1 MSQPDLGST
10 LVLGALVIA
19 ILFFAGI
26 SFFQF
31 SLLTSLMAGLAAIAV
46 YLEPYRYIRMISFIE
61 PFEHFRGSGW
71 QLSNALLGIG
81 RGEWFGLGL
90 GNGLQKN
97 LYLPEPHTDFIFAVI
112 VEEFGLVGGLIV
124 IFLFALLI
132 FGILKTSLKAL
143 ELGKLFQ
150 GLLAFGAGILIAIQ
164 VAFNIG
170 VNLGILP
177 TKGLTLPFIS
187 YGGTSLILFMFM
199 MGIVLRINFENKTI
213 K

>member
-1 MSQPDLGST
+1 MT
-10 LVLGALVIA
+10 
-19 ILFFAGI
+19 
-26 SFFQF
+26 
-31 SLLTSLMAGLAAIAV
+31 
-46 YLEPYRYIRMISFIE
+46 
-61 PFEHFRGSGW
+61 
-71 QLSNALLGIG
+71 
-81 RGEWFGLGL
+81 
-90 GNGLQKN
+90 
-97 LYLPEPHTDFIFAVI
+97 EPHTVFIFAVN

-132 FGILKTSLKAL
+132 VSIIRTSLKAL

-164 VAFNIG
+164 VVFNIG

-187 YGGTSLILFMFM
+187 YGGTSLIIFMFL
-199 MGIVLRINFENKTI
+199 MGLVLRINFENKSI